1 MANTYTS
8 IHIQFVFSVKY
19 RRAMIAPHF
28 EIEMY
33 KDITGILQSHK
44 HKMLAINGLADHLH
58 ILAGIR
64 PVESIS
70 DICEYIKTSS
80 SRWINE
86 NQFTKEKF
94 QWQGGFGAFS
104 YSLSDLPNVIHYIEM
119 QKPTHET
126 IKFKDEY
133 LSMLNEYDI
142 PFADQYL
149 FDFFD

>member
-1 MANTYTS
+1 
-8 IHIQFVFSVKY
+8 
-19 RRAMIAPHF
+19 MIAPHF
-28 EIEMY
+28 ETDLY
-33 KDITGILQSHK
+33 KYITGIIQAHD

-70 DICEYIKTSS
+70 DICEYMKAYSS
-80 SRWINE
+80 KWINE
-86 NQFTKEKF
+86 NGFTKEKF

-104 YSLSDLPNVIHYIEM
+104 YSLSDLPNVIRYIDM
-119 QKPTHET
+119 QKLTHET

-133 LSMLNEYDI
+133 LSMLNEYNV
-142 PFADQYL
+142 PFSERYL

>member
-28 EIEMY
+28 ETDLY
-33 KDITGILQSHK
+33 KYITGIIQAHD

-70 DICEYIKTSS
+70 DICEYMKAYSS
-80 SRWINE
+80 KWINE
-86 NQFTKEKF
+86 NGFTKEKF
-94 QWQGGFGAFS
+94 HGRADSAHFH
-104 YSLSDLPNVIHYIEM
+104 IHY
-119 QKPTHET
+119 QTFHCDSLHRYAKTHT
-126 IKFKDEY
+126 
-133 LSMLNEYDI
+133 
-142 PFADQYL
+142 
-149 FDFFD
+149 